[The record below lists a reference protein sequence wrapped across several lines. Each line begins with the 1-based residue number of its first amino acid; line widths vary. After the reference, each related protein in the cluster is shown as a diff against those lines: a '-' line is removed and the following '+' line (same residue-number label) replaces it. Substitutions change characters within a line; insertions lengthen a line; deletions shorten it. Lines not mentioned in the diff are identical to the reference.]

1 MKSAIRITL
10 IYIAVAS
17 LWILLSDRA
26 VSLVTDDVDSLTFYS
41 SVKGLFYVTV
51 TGLMLFLMIRK
62 EISVRNE
69 VIRELNRTLEVK
81 GELIHELHHR
91 IGNNIQV
98 ILGVLGL
105 ETREGDFSAEAKDR
119 IVHRLLAMRSVYDI
133 VYDYEDM
140 REISLRKVLVAYTR
154 TASRNVR
161 VREDYPE
168 TPLPIETMVTLLLV
182 LDIVLESIRESGY
195 AGTAEMSSPED
206 GVLALRLG
214 GYSGDSGSFLGRNE
228 AFIRAYLKSIRGEI
242 DLLPGDPAEI
252 RIRYDGTL
260 LS

>member
-1 MKSAIRITL
+1 MKSAFRITFVYL
-10 IYIAVAS
+10 AVAS

-26 VSLVTDDVDSLTFYS
+26 IALFTDDVAALTAYS
-41 SVKGLFYVTV
+41 SAKGLFYVTV
-51 TGLMLFLMIRK
+51 TSLMLFIMIRK
-62 EISVRNE
+62 EIAVRNDA
-69 VIRELNRTLEVK
+69 IARLNRTLEVK

-105 ETREGDFSAEAKDR
+105 ETREGDFSAETKDR

-140 REISLRKVLVAYTR
+140 REISLRKVLAAYAR

-161 VREDYPE
+161 VRDDFPE

-182 LDIVLESIRESGY
+182 LDIVLEALRESGY
-195 AGTAEMSSPED
+195 GGTAEMSSPED
-206 GVLALRLG
+206 RALSLRMD
-214 GYSGDSGSFLGRNE
+214 GYSGDAGNFLGRNE
-228 AFIRAYLKSIRGEI
+228 TFVRAYLRSIKGEVS
-242 DLLPGDPAEI
+242 LLPGEPAEI
-252 RIRYDGTL
+252 RIRYE
-260 LS
+260 

>member
-26 VSLVTDDVDSLTFYS
+26 VSLVTDDVGSLTFYS

-62 EISVRNE
+62 EISVRND

-140 REISLRKVLVAYTR
+140 REISLRKVLA
-154 TASRNVR
+154 A
-161 VREDYPE
+161 
-168 TPLPIETMVTLLLV
+168 
-182 LDIVLESIRESGY
+182 
-195 AGTAEMSSPED
+195 
-206 GVLALRLG
+206 
-214 GYSGDSGSFLGRNE
+214 
-228 AFIRAYLKSIRGEI
+228 
-242 DLLPGDPAEI
+242 
-252 RIRYDGTL
+252 
-260 LS
+260 